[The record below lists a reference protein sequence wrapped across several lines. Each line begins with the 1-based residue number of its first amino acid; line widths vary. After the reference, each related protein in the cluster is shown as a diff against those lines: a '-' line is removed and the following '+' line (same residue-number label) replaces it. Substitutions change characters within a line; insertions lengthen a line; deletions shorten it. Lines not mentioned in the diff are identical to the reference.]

1 MREELDFK
9 SLRFFSALY
18 RLGNVSP
25 AADALNISQPTGSLL
40 LKKLRDHF
48 ADPLFVRVGQR
59 MMPTPRADAIAPTVF
74 TLLQLADN
82 DLAVKPE
89 FLPQQSQR
97 NFTIGMTDISQ
108 MTLLP
113 LLQIALQQQAADG
126 ITFTVQNL
134 DEQTLNALESGK
146 CDLAIGYLTQLPDSV
161 YQQHLFDQSYVC
173 LAAENHPRIR
183 TQLRAED
190 WRQEKH
196 LAIRVEGTA
205 HGDMDK
211 RLDEHSMPRRI
222 ALTLP
227 SFLGTGELVAESDM
241 IAVVPEQVARHITR
255 RYPCRSWPLPFPL
268 ARIAIR
274 QVWHQRLHRDPG
286 HMWLRSLIAALADP
300 AQQSGSI
307 TI

>member
-1 MREELDFK
+1 M
-9 SLRFFSALY
+9 
-18 RLGNVSP
+18 
-25 AADALNISQPTGSLL
+25 I
-40 LKKLRDHF
+40 
-48 ADPLFVRVGQR
+48 
-59 MMPTPRADAIAPTVF
+59 PTPRADAIAPTIS

-146 CDLAIGYLTQLPDSV
+146 CDLAIGYLTQLPESV

-173 LAAENHPRIR
+173 WLRKTILAFAHSSAPKTGARKSI
-183 TQLRAED
+183 
-190 WRQEKH
+190 WRS
-196 LAIRVEGTA
+196 AWRTA

-211 RLDEHSMPRRI
+211 LLDEHHMPRRI

-227 SFLGTGELVAESDM
+227 SF
-241 IAVVPEQVARHITR
+241 
-255 RYPCRSWPLPFPL
+255 
-268 ARIAIR
+268 
-274 QVWHQRLHRDPG
+274 
-286 HMWLRSLIAALADP
+286 
-300 AQQSGSI
+300 
-307 TI
+307 

>member
-1 MREELDFK
+1 MAKLRPLDTSGRQRRYAEIISSQEGGCGKNWISNRYAF
-9 SLRFFSALY
+9 LCALP
-18 RLGNVSP
+18 LGQCFPSSGRARYQP
-25 AADALNISQPTGSLL
+25 AHRQPFAE
-40 LKKLRDHF
+40 KLRDHF

-59 MMPTPRADAIAPTVF
+59 MIPTPRADAIAPTIS

-146 CDLAIGYLTQLPDSV
+146 CDLAIGYLTQLPESV

-183 TQLRAED
+183 AQLRAED

-211 RLDEHSMPRRI
+211 LLDEHHMPRRI

-227 SFLGTGELVAESDM
+227 SF
-241 IAVVPEQVARHITR
+241 
-255 RYPCRSWPLPFPL
+255 RYR
-268 ARIAIR
+268 
-274 QVWHQRLHRDPG
+274 
-286 HMWLRSLIAALADP
+286 
-300 AQQSGSI
+300 
-307 TI
+307 

>member
-25 AADALNISQPTGSLL
+25 AADALDISQPTGSLL

-59 MMPTPRADAIAPTVF
+59 MIPTPRADAIAPTIS
-74 TLLQLADN
+74 TLLQLVDN

-146 CDLAIGYLTQLPDSV
+146 CDLAIGYLTQLPESV

-173 LAAENHPRIR
+173 LAAE
-183 TQLRAED
+183 
-190 WRQEKH
+190 KH

-211 RLDEHSMPRRI
+211 LLDEHHMPRRI

-268 ARIAIR
+268 AKIAIR

-286 HMWLRSLIAALADP
+286 HIWLRSLIATLADP
-300 AQQSGSI
+300 AQQSTSI
-307 TI
+307 KI

>member
-25 AADALNISQPTGSLL
+25 AADALDISQPTGSLL

-59 MMPTPRADAIAPTVF
+59 MIPTPRADAIAPTIS

-146 CDLAIGYLTQLPDSV
+146 CDLAIGYLTQLPESV

-173 LAAENHPRIR
+173 LRKTILAFAHNSAPKTGARKSIWR
-183 TQLRAED
+183 SAWRGLPMAIWISCLMSTTCPGALR
-190 WRQEKH
+190 
-196 LAIRVEGTA
+196 
-205 HGDMDK
+205 
-211 RLDEHSMPRRI
+211 
-222 ALTLP
+222 
-227 SFLGTGELVAESDM
+227 
-241 IAVVPEQVARHITR
+241 
-255 RYPCRSWPLPFPL
+255 
-268 ARIAIR
+268 
-274 QVWHQRLHRDPG
+274 
-286 HMWLRSLIAALADP
+286 
-300 AQQSGSI
+300 
-307 TI
+307 

>member
-25 AADALNISQPTGSLL
+25 AADALDISQPTGSLL

-59 MMPTPRADAIAPTVF
+59 MIPTPRADAIAPTIS

-146 CDLAIGYLTQLPDSV
+146 CDLAIGYLTQLPESV

-183 TQLRAED
+183 AQLRAED

-211 RLDEHSMPRRI
+211 LLDEHHMPRRI

-268 ARIAIR
+268 AKIAIR

-286 HMWLRSLIAALADP
+286 HIWLRSLIA
-300 AQQSGSI
+300 
-307 TI
+307 TR

>member
-1 MREELDFK
+1 M
-9 SLRFFSALY
+9 
-18 RLGNVSP
+18 
-25 AADALNISQPTGSLL
+25 
-40 LKKLRDHF
+40 
-48 ADPLFVRVGQR
+48 
-59 MMPTPRADAIAPTVF
+59 
-74 TLLQLADN
+74 
-82 DLAVKPE
+82 
-89 FLPQQSQR
+89 
-97 NFTIGMTDISQ
+97 
-108 MTLLP
+108 
-113 LLQIALQQQAADG
+113 LQQQAADG

-268 ARIAIR
+268 AKIAIR

-286 HMWLRSLIAALADP
+286 HIWLRSLIATLADP
-300 AQQSGSI
+300 AQQSTSI
-307 TI
+307 KI

>member
-1 MREELDFK
+1 
-9 SLRFFSALY
+9 
-18 RLGNVSP
+18 
-25 AADALNISQPTGSLL
+25 
-40 LKKLRDHF
+40 
-48 ADPLFVRVGQR
+48 

-126 ITFTVQNL
+126 ITFTIQNL

-255 RYPCRSWPLPFPL
+255 RYPCRSWPLPFSSRQDRHPSGL
-268 ARIAIR
+268 ASAAAPRSRAYLATFADRRTCRSRSAERIYYDLNREIYR
-274 QVWHQRLHRDPG
+274 CISFTDNPYYVWF
-286 HMWLRSLIAALADP
+286 IA
-300 AQQSGSI
+300 GN
-307 TI
+307 T